1 MWSHTP
7 KAIFGSSS
15 RSSSA
20 SAMVSASPPSSIQ
33 WKLAWGFRR
42 HSCGLWLSASSSGKE
57 WAHGGGVK
65 ATGWSVSRA
74 WMRSEE
80 PIAESSPSSSGAR
93 ALAQIGENLSGPW
106 GVAQPCEA
114 PGAPQLR
121 LERHF
126 SAELGRTPGAEILR
140 QRLARAKALLLETE
154 MPLAE
159 VAARCGFC
167 NASYLSNLFRRETGL
182 APRAW
187 RKAAGRG

>member
-1 MWSHTP
+1 M
-7 KAIFGSSS
+7 
-15 RSSSA
+15 
-20 SAMVSASPPSSIQ
+20 
-33 WKLAWGFRR
+33 
-42 HSCGLWLSASSSGKE
+42 
-57 WAHGGGVK
+57 
-65 ATGWSVSRA
+65 
-74 WMRSEE
+74 
-80 PIAESSPSSSGAR
+80 
-93 ALAQIGENLSGPW
+93 AQL
-106 GVAQPCEA
+106 CEA
-114 PGAPQLR
+114 LGVPQLR

-187 RKAAGRG
+187 RKAAERG